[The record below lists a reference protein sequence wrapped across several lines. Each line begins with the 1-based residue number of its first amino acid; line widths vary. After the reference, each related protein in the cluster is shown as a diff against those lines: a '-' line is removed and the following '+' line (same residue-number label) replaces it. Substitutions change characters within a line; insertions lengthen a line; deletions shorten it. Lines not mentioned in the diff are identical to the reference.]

1 MDVCQFRWKNR
12 HCHKK
17 HVCRQEEKR
26 KFSLRLMEFA
36 KIPYI
41 LTFQTY
47 LDHCLS
53 TRARDFHN
61 SDDVHSFFPLSK
73 KTKISKWIDF
83 ISNSREFT
91 QIWEISLAW
100 QNTFWNKFDWCLK
113 RTSIVMQ
120 IKRILEMIFIKIWQW
135 GRAWID
141 LPFGI
146 H

>member
-1 MDVCQFRWKNR
+1 MSIKRIIDTSSVSQLNKLRLWMCAKSDEKIGIVI
-12 HCHKK
+12 KK
-17 HVCRQEEKR
+17 YVCRQEEKR

-73 KTKISKWIDF
+73 KTKISK
-83 ISNSREFT
+83 
-91 QIWEISLAW
+91 
-100 QNTFWNKFDWCLK
+100 
-113 RTSIVMQ
+113 
-120 IKRILEMIFIKIWQW
+120 
-135 GRAWID
+135 
-141 LPFGI
+141 
-146 H
+146 